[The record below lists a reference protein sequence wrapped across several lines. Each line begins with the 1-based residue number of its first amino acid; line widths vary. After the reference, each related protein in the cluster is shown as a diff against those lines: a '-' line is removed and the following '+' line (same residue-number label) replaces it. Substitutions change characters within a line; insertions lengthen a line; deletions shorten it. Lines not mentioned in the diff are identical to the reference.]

1 MLIYEGLIN
10 HLDLGTI
17 ARNIIREVLYHVV
30 IRGDQVKVIGTK
42 EESFTEIIFTT
53 TNLCKLKLW

>member
-1 MLIYEGLIN
+1 MIN